1 MSNLLSFSEFEKN
14 KESETKANTCMFS
27 KRKEE
32 EEKGNNF
39 CIASQYRDIFGKPG
53 TGVHSLRLF
62 NVAIFDVI
70 GTIIGATILAI
81 LFKWSV
87 LWTNVVAFFAG
98 ILLHRLFCVNTTL
111 NKLIFGSV

>member
-1 MSNLLSFSEFEKN
+1 MNNNLSFSEFEKN
-14 KESETKANTCMFS
+14 MESKTNICMFS
-27 KRKEE
+27 QKRK
-32 EEKGNNF
+32 KDKQF
-39 CIASQYRDIFGKPG
+39 CIASQYRDLFGKPG
-53 TGVHSLRLF
+53 TGVHSIRLF

-87 LWTNVVAFFAG
+87 LWTNVVAFLVG
-98 ILLHRLFCVNTTL
+98 ILLHRLFCVNTTI